1 MPELPEVETVR
12 RGLQQFSVDRSIT
25 QVEVL
30 RTSTIAHTDVADFVQ
45 GVTGAVIKQ
54 WHRRG
59 KYLLAECINADQTP
73 RGWLGVHLRMTGQ
86 LLWLTDPQEV
96 EKHARV
102 RFLMPAGQELRFID
116 QRTFGKMWWLS
127 DTEQPELI
135 IGGLG
140 KLGPEPFSKEFSLQ
154 YLIDRLQRSKRQIKA
169 AILDQ
174 TVVAGIGNIYADEA
188 LFLSGIQPTTTT
200 SDLQESQ
207 IKALRLSIIKVLQ
220 DSIEAGGTTFS
231 NYLNVQGTNGNYAGL
246 AWVYNRQGEPCRE
259 CGTVIVKTRAAGRG
273 THYCPSCQH

>member
-12 RGLQQFSVDRSIT
+12 RGLQQFSVDRSISN
-25 QVEVL
+25 VEVL
-30 RTSTIAHTDVADFVQ
+30 RASTIAHPEVSDFIN
-45 GVTGAVIKQ
+45 GLTGAVFQ
-54 WHRRG
+54 EWQRRG
-59 KYLLAECINADQTP
+59 KYLLAKCVNADQSP

-86 LLWLTDPQEV
+86 LLWLTAPHEL

-102 RFLMPAGQELRFID
+102 RFLMPHSQELRFVD

-127 DTEQPELI
+127 ATEQPELI
-135 IGGLG
+135 ISGLG
-140 KLGPEPFSKEFSLQ
+140 KLGPEPLGSEFSSQ
-154 YLIDRLQRSKRQIKA
+154 YFIDRLHRSKRQIKA

-174 TVVAGIGNIYADEA
+174 AVVAGIGNIYADES
-188 LFLSGIQPTTTT
+188 LFLSGIQPNTNT
-200 SDLQESQ
+200 SDLSEPK
-207 IKALRLSIIKVLQ
+207 IKALRLAIIKVLQ

-246 AWVYNRQGEPCRE
+246 AWVYNRQGEPCRQ
-259 CGTVIVKTRAAGRG
+259 CGTIIIKTRAAGRG

>member
-12 RGLQQFSVDRSIT
+12 RGLQQFSVDRVIS

-30 RTSTIAHTDVADFVQ
+30 RPSTIAHPEVADFIQ
-45 GVTGAVIKQ
+45 GLTGAILRQ

-59 KYLLAECINADQTP
+59 KYLLAECGNADGTP

-86 LLWLTDPQEV
+86 LLWLTGPTAL

-102 RFLMPAGQELRFID
+102 RFLMPKGQELRFID
-116 QRTFGKMWWLS
+116 QRTFGKMWWLAA
-127 DTEQPELI
+127 TEQPELI

-140 KLGPEPFSKEFSLQ
+140 KLGPEPFGTEFSLE
-154 YLIDRLQRSKRQIKA
+154 YFIDRLHRSKRQIKA

-174 TVVAGIGNIYADEA
+174 TVVAGVGNIYADEA
-188 LFLSGIQPTTTT
+188 LFLSGIQPITVTT
-200 SDLQESQ
+200 DLSQKQ
-207 IKALRLSIIKVLQ
+207 IKALRLAIIKVLQ
-220 DSIEAGGTTFS
+220 DSIAAGGTTFS

-246 AWVYNRQGEPCRE
+246 AWVYNRQGEPCRT
-259 CGTVIVKTRAAGRG
+259 CGTVILKIRAAGRG
-273 THYCPSCQH
+273 THYCPTCQH